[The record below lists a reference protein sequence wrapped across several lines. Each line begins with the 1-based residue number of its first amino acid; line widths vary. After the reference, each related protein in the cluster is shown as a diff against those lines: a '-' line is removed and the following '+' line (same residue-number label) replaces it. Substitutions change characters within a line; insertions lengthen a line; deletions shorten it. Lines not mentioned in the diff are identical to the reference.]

1 MLARKVFLLV
11 AENAWVL
18 VRTLDI
24 LAPIDWKEFVLFLM
38 TYLPDEANL
47 VLKLWVELALV
58 K

>member
-1 MLARKVFLLV
+1 MFARNVFLLV

-18 VRTLDI
+18 VSILDI

>member
-1 MLARKVFLLV
+1 MFARNVFKLV

-47 VLKLWVELALV
+47 ALKLWVELALV

>member
-1 MLARKVFLLV
+1 MFARNDFFLV

-38 TYLPDEANL
+38 TYLPDETNL
-47 VLKLWVELALV
+47 VLKLWKELALA

>member
-1 MLARKVFLLV
+1 MFARNIFLLV

-24 LAPIDWKEFVLFLM
+24 LALIDWKEFVLFLM